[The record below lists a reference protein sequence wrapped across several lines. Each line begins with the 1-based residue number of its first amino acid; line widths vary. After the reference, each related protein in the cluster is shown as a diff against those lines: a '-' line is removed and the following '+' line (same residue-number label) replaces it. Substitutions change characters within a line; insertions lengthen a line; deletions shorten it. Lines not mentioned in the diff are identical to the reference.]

1 MGYSVLNTILSMPS
15 SFVEIDGIE
24 VGKHPVISRFMKD
37 AYNMNPSLPKYNFT
51 CDARAAVKYLTNA
64 FSEKLYD
71 LSKKLAILLCGQSL
85 NKY

>member
-1 MGYSVLNTILSMPS
+1 MPS

-24 VGKHPVISRFMKD
+24 VGKHPDIYRYMKD

-51 CDARAAVKYLTNA
+51 WDAGAAVKYLTNA

-71 LSKKLAILLCGQSL
+71 LSKKLATLTAILCGKAL